1 MPGQCIPQDI
11 PKVEAILEAVDTL
24 DREKLIETIKQC
36 ARETDLVEGKLRS
49 SLGKISGITPDD
61 ITRIVPAIP
70 TSPPAPGSGTGSGA
84 GTGTPGAAEGT
95 GSAAA
100 QAASGAQPPRPRP
113 RPPPGPT
120 GASRTSLFDDIENP
134 ETQINLRPR
143 PPPRPPLERA
153 SSSLPIATEI
163 NKRRGRLGYDE
174 NSDDDDDDDFE
185 GGKRKSKK
193 NKSKKSKTKKNKSKK
208 SKSKKR
214 RSKRR
219 KHRKMRRTRR

>member
-1 MPGQCIPQDI
+1 MAAQCIPDDI
-11 PKVEAILEAVDTL
+11 TQVRAILEAVHVL
-24 DREKLIETIKQC
+24 DRDELKRKIKRCARQTGLGEEKLI
-36 ARETDLVEGKLRS
+36 S
-49 SLGKISGITPDD
+49 SINKIRDITPDD

-134 ETQINLRPR
+134 ETRINLRPR

-174 NSDDDDDDDFE
+174 DSDDDDDDDFQ